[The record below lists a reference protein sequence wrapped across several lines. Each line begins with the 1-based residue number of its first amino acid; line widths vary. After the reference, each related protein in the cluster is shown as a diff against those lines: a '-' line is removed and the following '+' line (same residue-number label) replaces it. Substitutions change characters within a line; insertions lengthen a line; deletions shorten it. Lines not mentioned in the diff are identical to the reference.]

1 MKLPL
6 AFIFG
11 SSMLL
16 AACQSGPSL
25 GANGSAELANIRHV
39 CILARPAAKDPNP
52 ELKGEI
58 AAALNK
64 YGISSEAVDTDAGR
78 QRLYE
83 SDCRYNLR
91 YNTNGRG
98 NSINYISLLIRTPEH
113 SVASLRA
120 YPNFTAGGRQ
130 AEIDRIIGQLLN
142 KK

>member
-6 AFIFG
+6 MLMLG
-11 SSMLL
+11 SGILL
-16 AACQSGPSL
+16 AGCQSGPSL
-25 GANGSAELANIRHV
+25 GTGGTELADIRHV
-39 CILARPAAKDPNP
+39 CILARPQAKDPNP
-52 ELKGEI
+52 ELKAEI

-64 YGISSEAVDTDAGR
+64 YGISSETVDVDTQR

-83 SDCRYNLR
+83 PDCRYNLR
-91 YNTNGRG
+91 YNTSGKGNG
-98 NSINYISLLIRTPEH
+98 INYIALLIRTPEH

-120 YPNFTAGGRQ
+120 YPDFKTRGRQ